1 MNAMTAVHRAQA
13 LLLSHPHKLVRDTA
27 RFPPLMRPTAP
38 GRRAKPR
45 ALRHLAVEHL
55 GLTIQVPFPS
65 RLHACATATPQP

>member
-1 MNAMTAVHRAQA
+1 MKQRESTDDALRRQA

-55 GLTIQVPFPS
+55 GLTIQVPPLTRAWS
-65 RLHACATATPQP
+65 

>member
-1 MNAMTAVHRAQA
+1 MWLMHWPQA

-55 GLTIQVPFPS
+55 GLTIQV
-65 RLHACATATPQP
+65 RTNLMGTGA